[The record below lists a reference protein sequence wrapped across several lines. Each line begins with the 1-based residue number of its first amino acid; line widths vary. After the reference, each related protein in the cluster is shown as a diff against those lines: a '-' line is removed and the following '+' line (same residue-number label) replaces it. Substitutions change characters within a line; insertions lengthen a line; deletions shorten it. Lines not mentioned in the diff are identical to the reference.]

1 MNAYIPYGAYW
12 STPFARWQGAFAHL
26 HSVEFAAHVAAKAL
40 SDRDIPV
47 DGFDFAAY
55 GLTVIQKHSFYGL
68 PWFTAMMG
76 APSLP
81 GPTISQACATG
92 ARLIAAAA
100 GEISMGAA
108 SQALVVS
115 GDRCSNGPHVYYPS
129 PGGPGGTGDAED
141 WVLGNF
147 NTDPYAQCA
156 MVDTAENV
164 ARREGIDTAEQHDV
178 VAHRYAQYQE
188 ACADDRAF
196 QQRFMDCTF
205 AVPDARYRTTV
216 GTLQG
221 DEGVHPV
228 SAEKLATLKPV
239 RVGGSV
245 TFGGQTHPADGSAG
259 MVVVDRAERA
269 AELAIDDAPTVEIV
283 SFGQAR
289 EEKGFMPAAPIA
301 AARVALERAGL
312 SIGDMEAVKTHNPF
326 AVNDIAFSRAMNISW
341 QSMNNFGSSLI
352 WGHPQGPT
360 GLRLIIELIEELAL
374 RGGGRGLF
382 SGCAAGDS
390 AMAVVVR
397 VH

>member
-1 MNAYIPYGAYW
+1 
-12 STPFARWQGAFAHL
+12 
-26 HSVEFAAHVAAKAL
+26 
-40 SDRDIPV
+40 
-47 DGFDFAAY
+47 
-55 GLTVIQKHSFYGL
+55 
-68 PWFTAMMG
+68 
-76 APSLP
+76 
-81 GPTISQACATG
+81 
-92 ARLIAAAA
+92 
-100 GEISMGAA
+100 MGAA